1 MRVTQS
7 LVLGFAVLLAAV
19 TWGGE
24 ARAVQPDEILS
35 DAALEKRA
43 RGLSAELRC
52 LVCQNQSI
60 DDSDAPLA
68 RDLRLLVRERLVAG
82 DTDTEVREF
91 VVARYGE
98 FVLLKPP
105 FSIETLLLWFMPLL
119 ALVTAI
125 VILWSSFRAGQTSAN
140 EEPAGE
146 ATPGSSLTLEEQAKL
161 DALLARKSDGKS

>member
-1 MRVTQS
+1 MRVAQS

-19 TWGGE
+19 TWGGQ

-125 VILWSSFRAGQTSAN
+125 VILWSSFRAGQTSAD

-161 DALLARKSDGKS
+161 DALLARKGDGKS